1 MKRSIA
7 AIIILALMLFTGCSS
22 SHRIETAAVIE
33 NVSVA
38 RVSGQLI
45 YTFYRLSSDEKPPKK
60 EIAASSFEEACT
72 LAREKYIPHL
82 TLAKLRLL
90 LVHRDLKDS
99 VMPKDI
105 SYISTQTYFSPVA
118 YVALCDDET
127 IKKVGESSHIL
138 NTVEEQLKLCQ
149 KRSPQVRLDYLS
161 IFNSLQRDDGN
172 GVNIAF
178 INSDKELKADIE
190 KISVKYE
197 N

>member
-45 YTFYRLSSDEKPPKK
+45 YTFYRLSSDEKPPKT
-60 EIAASSFEEACT
+60 EITASSFEEACT

-105 SYISTQTYFSPVA
+105 SYIS
-118 YVALCDDET
+118 LRRRNN
-127 IKKVGESSHIL
+127 KKG
-138 NTVEEQLKLCQ
+138 
-149 KRSPQVRLDYLS
+149 
-161 IFNSLQRDDGN
+161 G
-172 GVNIAF
+172 
-178 INSDKELKADIE
+178 
-190 KISVKYE
+190 
-197 N
+197 